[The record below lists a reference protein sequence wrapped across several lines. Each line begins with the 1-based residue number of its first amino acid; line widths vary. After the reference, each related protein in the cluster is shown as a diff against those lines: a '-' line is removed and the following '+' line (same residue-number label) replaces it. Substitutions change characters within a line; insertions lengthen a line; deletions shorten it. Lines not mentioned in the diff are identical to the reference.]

1 MARLNRRQF
10 LAAGL
15 GVAGAAATG
24 LGLSTQVWPLILR
37 EDIIP
42 GRAPDREL
50 QPDAWTVSEDHI
62 RFAVI
67 GDSGSGG
74 RNAMA
79 VADRMARTYQ
89 TDPYGLVVLLGDI
102 VYYGKI
108 EDRFENAFERPF
120 RPLID
125 AGVEFELAIGNH
137 DEGLYHPDDSLAE
150 IEAELARLGTP
161 GPYYKST
168 HGPVDLFVL
177 DSSSPGL
184 IGPGSNAQI
193 EWLED
198 ELASSTNVWRVV
210 AMHHPLYSSGLH
222 GSNHEAQARLQPL
235 FTRHQVDL
243 VLSGHDHD
251 YERTIPIDGV
261 TYVTSGGG
269 CKPTDVG
276 HSWFTVVSRS
286 VLQFMLIDADTERL
300 SARCIH
306 ANGRTADRFELR
318 ARDRRTTGVLR

>member
-1 MARLNRRQF
+1 MNRRQF

-15 GVAGAAATG
+15 GVAGAAVTG
-24 LGLSTQVWPLILR
+24 LGLTTQVWPLILR

-42 GRAPDREL
+42 GVAPDQVL
-50 QPDAWTVSEDHI
+50 QPHAWTASDDFV

-89 TDPYGLVVLLGDI
+89 RDPYGLVVLLGDI
-102 VYYGKI
+102 VYYGKL
-108 EDRFENAFERPF
+108 EDRFENAFQRPF

-137 DEGLYHPDDSLAE
+137 DEGLYHSDEGLEE
-150 IEAELARLGTP
+150 IEAELATLGTP

-184 IGPGSNAQI
+184 IGPGSDDQI
-193 EWLED
+193 EWLD
-198 ELASSTNVWRVV
+198 DMLASSTNVWRVV

-222 GSNHEAQARLQPL
+222 GSNREAQERLQPL
-235 FTRHQVDL
+235 FTRHRVDL

-269 CKPTDVG
+269 CKPTSVG
-276 HSWFTVVSRS
+276 HSWFTVVSES
-286 VLQFMLIDADTERL
+286 VLQFMVIDADTDRL
-300 SARCIH
+300 SARCIQ
-306 ANGRTADRFELR
+306 ANGRTADRFELF
-318 ARDRRTTGVLR
+318 ARDRRRTGAGR